1 MKFQTC
7 PNMLNEFN
15 EKRLFS
21 MEWMFQISKV
31 FFLRMVDI
39 EPYLHGNI
47 IWWLFKII
55 KIVKKPSE
63 QVTSTKYQHAT
74 QKMPTDIVRRIPS
87 KRKTVGY
94 I

>member
-21 MEWMFQISKV
+21 M
-31 FFLRMVDI
+31 VDI
-39 EPYLHGNI
+39 APYLHENI

>member
-47 IWWLFKII
+47 I
-55 KIVKKPSE
+55 
-63 QVTSTKYQHAT
+63 
-74 QKMPTDIVRRIPS
+74 
-87 KRKTVGY
+87 
-94 I
+94 